1 MSVMLGSSKEITS
14 FTELQEQSWIH
25 FSALIEL
32 NRVFQMCQ
40 KLIHVCEKMRI
51 LILTEEYGEKF
62 LCAGGKI
69 SKLESGYI

>member
-1 MSVMLGSSKEITS
+1 MLGSSKEIIS

-25 FSALIEL
+25 FAALIEL
-32 NRVFQMCQ
+32 NRVFHMCE

-51 LILTEEYGEKF
+51 LTVTEEYGEKS

-69 SKLESGYI
+69 TKLEGGYI